1 VVHSRFGGELEE
13 RIVHQMFQSQRGS
26 TNQPRRA
33 VPANEQR
40 LYELERKALMSKKRS
55 SPKYSIQMNPRK
67 NK

>member
-1 VVHSRFGGELEE
+1 
-13 RIVHQMFQSQRGS
+13 
-26 TNQPRRA
+26 
-33 VPANEQR
+33 